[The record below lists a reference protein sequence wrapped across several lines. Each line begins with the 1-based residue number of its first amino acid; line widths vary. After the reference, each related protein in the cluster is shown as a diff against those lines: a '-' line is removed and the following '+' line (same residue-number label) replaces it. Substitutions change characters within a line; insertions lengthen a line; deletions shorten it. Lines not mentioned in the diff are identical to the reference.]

1 MGGTALKWLF
11 GVSTQSDLI
20 DLHTEM
26 EKRGLQQQ
34 QIVHLIDKQVTIANQ
49 TQQIAHSS
57 LLLIKA
63 LEKRSTLLQSKIDYV
78 LEYIQHSE
86 LIHLQQLEYFA
97 ELDSTFASLDYV
109 FAWFQQQLEAWEIGL
124 ATLANGRLSPQIISP
139 PNLQA
144 ILVDIN
150 KQLPLGWKIPADDLW
165 VLYREATVTAAVVRN
180 TFRLFV
186 EIPFYDHAQHFNL
199 FKVIRLP
206 KATENGTHGVR
217 FSNLS
222 VFLAVSPDLDTFIE
236 LQITE
241 MQHCREFDKQLYM
254 SVPYGTK

>member
-1 MGGTALKWLF
+1 MALSGGKTKRGILDMGGSALKWLF

-26 EKRGLQQQ
+26 GKRGLQQQ
-34 QIVHLIDKQVTIANQ
+34 HIVHLLDKQATIINQ
-49 TQQIAHSS
+49 TQQITHAS
-57 LLLIKA
+57 LLLIKE

-165 VLYREATVTAAVVRN
+165 VLYREATVTVASSE
-180 TFRLFV
+180 T
-186 EIPFYDHAQHFNL
+186 PFDYL
-199 FKVIRLP
+199 
-206 KATENGTHGVR
+206 
-217 FSNLS
+217 
-222 VFLAVSPDLDTFIE
+222 
-236 LQITE
+236 
-241 MQHCREFDKQLYM
+241 
-254 SVPYGTK
+254 